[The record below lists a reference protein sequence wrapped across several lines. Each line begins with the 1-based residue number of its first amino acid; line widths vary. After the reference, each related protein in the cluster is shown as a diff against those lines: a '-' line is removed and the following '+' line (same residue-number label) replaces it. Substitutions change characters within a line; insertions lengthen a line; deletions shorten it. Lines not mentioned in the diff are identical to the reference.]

1 MEIPPNLGKFYTD
14 AFRATFTQAAE
25 QTGAPL
31 ADFPLAS
38 VALEPELLQADGV
51 HPTAAAQP
59 RILDA
64 VWSSLEGLL

>member
-1 MEIPPNLGKFYTD
+1 MCIRDRFYTD

-25 QTGAPL
+25 HTGAAL

-38 VALEPELLQADGV
+38 VALEPELMQADGI

-64 VWSSLEGLL
+64 VWSSLEELL